1 MSTSKALAA
10 RRKLMMEEK
19 EGGQLITQHASTSP
33 SKSLSSATPS
43 KATSAKRRNSTSK
56 LQAPPTPPSSAS
68 RQRTISSPS
77 SSPSKVLPK
86 SPRVL
91 VTLGGRVYRPPT
103 EDEKEVLT
111 KEEIEANLLLNE
123 PVETVED
130 LQRSRREEKR
140 KAVELEMKRERL
152 ANASSSPS
160 KGKGRL
166 LDFDTSDEEDNKLLS
181 SPTKAA
187 RTPTKLSPTKRRPTT
202 PPPRPNL
209 LPDLA
214 TSPSPSLGLPFG
226 FSTHAPSSLPRRSSS
241 LPPSLAHLLSLHT
254 ALERALIL
262 HLSTHGSS
270 IASTVSS
277 VHPTSSAACVRM
289 TNLIDLPTMTRMLEA
304 SGKRFTENELEKL
317 CWVWEG
323 CGSRDGEEDAD
334 EELLVQANE
343 AGGMG
348 FLITRSRLARMG
360 KVSATYGLGI
370 SVGVKANPQLPK
382 FELLPPSSPK
392 QQGGGGSITRMPP
405 SPSSIGKGRD
415 GMSIVA
421 LWTQGKEERR
431 KEFERRLKRWAQRG
445 GKEIVESE
453 ILNQNDQG
461 EEDIRWATSS
471 VSHLLRT
478 IPTAELPPLEFAVP
492 AVASTS
498 TPSPKKP
505 SNFLSSSSP
514 TTPRSS
520 STSDNPLPVVSP
532 KDFVKALLDGRPVK
546 SKTGTTT
553 DRAKARR
560 ERIEAKQRAA
570 QPTAYQASLSGLAS
584 GGSSPSKRS
593 LKPSKEEPDP
603 VVLTAQEIYKQR
615 AMLSRLGSI
624 ADVVAMRCGSRPTR
638 FDDVC
643 TAVSNSPLLS
653 IGFDEA
659 DESLTF
665 LAKRF
670 PDFCYIKLVGGTSS
684 SVSSSGSSLLSSRGG
699 ERWIVLTGNQ
709 KPKEVKEIVRDELN
723 QTEKRR

>member
-1 MSTSKALAA
+1 MPASKALTA
-10 RRKLMMEEK
+10 RRKVMMEED
-19 EGGQLITQHASTSP
+19 EGGELITQHATSP
-33 SKSLSSATPS
+33 SKGPVRGTPDSANRRS
-43 KATSAKRRNSTSK
+43 KSTTANK
-56 LQAPPTPPSSAS
+56 LQAPPTPPSSAP
-68 RQRTISSPS
+68 RQRTASNSSS
-77 SSPSKVLPK
+77 SSPSKPPPK

-111 KEEIEANLLLNE
+111 KEEIEANLLLSE

-130 LQRSRREEKR
+130 LQRTRREEKR
-140 KAVELEMKRERL
+140 KAVELEMKREKL
-152 ANASSSPS
+152 ANASPS

-166 LDFDTSDEEDNKLLS
+166 LEFNSSDDEDFKLTS

-187 RTPTKLSPTKRRPTT
+187 RTPTKLSPTKRRPVT
-202 PPPRPNL
+202 PPPRSNPL
-209 LPDLA
+209 SDLI

-226 FSTHAPSSLPRRSSS
+226 SPANNASSSS
-241 LPPSLAHLLSLHT
+241 LPPSLTHLLSLHT

-262 HLSTHGSS
+262 HLSIHGSS

-277 VHPTSSAACVRM
+277 VHPTSSSACVRM
-289 TNLIDLPTMTRMLEA
+289 TNLIDLPTLTRMLEA
-304 SGKRFTENELEKL
+304 SGKRFTENELKKL

-334 EELLVQANE
+334 DLEVQGNE

-348 FLITRSRLARMG
+348 FLITRSRLAKMG
-360 KVSATYGLGI
+360 KVSSTYGVGI

-392 QQGGGGSITRMPP
+392 QGGGGFSATVPP

-415 GMSIVA
+415 GMSLVA

-431 KEFERRLKRWAQRG
+431 KEVERRLKRWARNA

-453 ILNQNDQG
+453 RLNQNELDQ
-461 EEDIRWATSS
+461 DLRWATSTS
-471 VSHLLRT
+471 SHLLRF
-478 IPTAELPPLEFAVP
+478 IPSVELPPLDYAVP
-492 AVASTS
+492 AIASTS

-505 SNFLSSSSP
+505 STPSDILSSP
-514 TTPRSS
+514 TTPRSK
-520 STSDNPLPVVSP
+520 STTDNNLPVVSP

-546 SKTGTTT
+546 TKSGSTT
-553 DRAKARR
+553 DRDRARR

-603 VVLTAQEIYKQR
+603 VMLTAQEIYKQR

-624 ADVVAMRCGSRPTR
+624 ADVVAMRCGTRPTR

-653 IGFDEA
+653 IGFEEA

-670 PDFCYIKLVGGTSS
+670 PDFCYIKYVGGGSTSTSS
-684 SVSSSGSSLLSSRGG
+684 SGGSLLSTRGG

-723 QTEKRR
+723 QTEKKR

>member
-10 RRKLMMEEK
+10 RRKLMMQED
-19 EGGQLITQHASTSP
+19 EGGELITQHASKSP

-43 KATSAKRRNSTSK
+43 KRSSPQKGNSTSK

-77 SSPSKVLPK
+77 PCPSKVPPK

-130 LQRSRREEKR
+130 LQRTRREEKR

-166 LDFDTSDEEDNKLLS
+166 LDFDTSDEEDNKLTS

-226 FSTHAPSSLPRRSSS
+226 FSTNVSTSSPRRSSS

-304 SGKRFTENELEKL
+304 SGKRFTENELRKL

-323 CGSRDGEEDAD
+323 CGSRDGEEDAE

-392 QQGGGGSITRMPP
+392 QQGATRMPP

-431 KEFERRLKRWAQRG
+431 KEVERRLKRWAQRG
-445 GKEIVESE
+445 GRDIVESE

-461 EEDIRWATSS
+461 EDIRWATSS
-471 VSHLLRT
+471 VSHLLRN
-478 IPTAELPPLEFAVP
+478 IPTAELPPLDFAVP
-492 AVASTS
+492 AIASTS

-505 SNFLSSSSP
+505 SSNFLSSSSP
-514 TTPRSS
+514 TTPRSN
-520 STSDNPLPVVSP
+520 STGDKPLPVVSP

-546 SKTGTTT
+546 TRSGTTT
-553 DRAKARR
+553 DRDKARR

-603 VVLTAQEIYKQR
+603 VMLTAQEIYKQR

-670 PDFCYIKLVGGTSS
+670 PDFCYIKLVGGSSS